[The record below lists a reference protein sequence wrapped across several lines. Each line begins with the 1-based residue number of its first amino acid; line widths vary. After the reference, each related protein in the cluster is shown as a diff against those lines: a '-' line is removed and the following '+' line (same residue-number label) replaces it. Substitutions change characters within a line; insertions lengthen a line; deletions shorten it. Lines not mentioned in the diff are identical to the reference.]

1 MNDHSLLAAPKVL
14 KPASLKALRG
24 QPMSVQNVVDRWA
37 SGSPTKVK
45 ALEAHGKLLE
55 RAKEQAAIERK
66 VLADARASGAMSD
79 VPDFEILQAAE
90 IDLLPR

>member
-1 MNDHSLLAAPKVL
+1 MSAPRVL
-14 KPASLKALRG
+14 KPATLKALRG

-45 ALEAHGKLLE
+45 ALESNGKLLE
-55 RAKEQAAIERK
+55 RAKEQAALERK
-66 VLADARASGAMSD
+66 TVADARVGGAMSD